1 MCGYPDGRGGG
12 ADVEDTSNSG
22 LSRAPGPTRK
32 NDRIE
37 GDNYRRCGRSEQKDR
52 RKKKASETE
61 ILALTDGSLMLK
73 DPVRNVRPARTS
85 H

>member
-1 MCGYPDGRGGG
+1 MIVAAEGPK
-12 ADVEDTSNSG
+12 
-22 LSRAPGPTRK
+22 SRTAAKT
-32 NDRIE
+32 
-37 GDNYRRCGRSEQKDR
+37 
-52 RKKKASETE
+52 KASETE